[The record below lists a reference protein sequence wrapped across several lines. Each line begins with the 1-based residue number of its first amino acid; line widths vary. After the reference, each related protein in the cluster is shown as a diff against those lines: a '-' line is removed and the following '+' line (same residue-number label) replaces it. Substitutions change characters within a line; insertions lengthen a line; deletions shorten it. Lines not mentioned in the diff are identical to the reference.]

1 MKIEEINALLED
13 IDLNGQPPSEEPAR
27 QYYYLKKCRSYVEA
41 EEKKLGRKLTACVT
55 TFGCQMNARDS
66 EKLSGI
72 LEQAGYVLTDS
83 EEADFDIYNT
93 CTVRDKRTSGYT
105 AGWVI

>member
-41 EEKKLGRKLTACVT
+41 EEKKR
-55 TFGCQMNARDS
+55 
-66 EKLSGI
+66 
-72 LEQAGYVLTDS
+72 AGS
-83 EEADFDIYNT
+83 
-93 CTVRDKRTSGYT
+93 
-105 AGWVI
+105 

>member
-72 LEQAGYVLTDS
+72 LEQAGKATVLWIWYSAPIIFTNS
-83 EEADFDIYNT
+83 RSFWLPYLN
-93 CTVRDKRTSGYT
+93 RRP
-105 AGWVI
+105 

>member
-72 LEQAGYVLTDS
+72 RVMCLRTARRLILTYT
-83 EEADFDIYNT
+83 IP
-93 CTVRDKRTSGYT
+93 VRCAIMRTSGYT